1 MLLSQELTTVETQ
14 EHTMSENTGSADSQ
28 NEDISSKKSFS
39 NILRVKADPPGI
51 SNEDRASK
59 TKALA
64 GAIAHGLRQYG
75 EVKVRCVGDASIA
88 KASVA
93 LATASGFVAVH
104 GFDLYCRPSFISV
117 EMADKTMTGICFIV
131 VTSQTKES

>member
-1 MLLSQELTTVETQ
+1 
-14 EHTMSENTGSADSQ
+14 MSDIARGNDDQ

-39 NILRVKADPPGI
+39 NILKVKADPPGI
-51 SNEDRASK
+51 SDEDRAAR

-75 EVKVRCVGDASIA
+75 EIKVRCIGDKSIA

-117 EMADKTMTGICFIV
+117 EMADNKTMTGICFIV
-131 VTSQTKES
+131 VTSQTKDA